1 MHKQMRG
8 AASCALTERVTLC
21 SKISRKSLAAKIGPK
36 KVEAGRRP
44 QTVQCIGETGS
55 LRILVA

>member
-21 SKISRKSLAAKIGPK
+21 SKISRNSVQRKLKLADAPRQCS
-36 KVEAGRRP
+36 ALARRDHFAY
-44 QTVQCIGETGS
+44 S
-55 LRILVA
+55 